1 LLYFWHVRLH
11 TTPRETVKTHLTL
24 PKLKIISH
32 SLRLKKLKIISGK
45 TKNPY
50 LEYKYDDMHSFG
62 LLIVRIEVEY

>member
-1 LLYFWHVRLH
+1 VHLYSHDYGLLAAKVGLLYFWQVRLH

-45 TKNPY
+45 TKNP
-50 LEYKYDDMHSFG
+50 
-62 LLIVRIEVEY
+62 